1 MNNQRYGMVFSTSKD
16 SHYFYDSG
24 TGKVVSCDA
33 EEKESIAQ
41 ILNNKLEVEEAC
53 RLRPEF
59 GELIEKENLFACPEK
74 RKFKCPTREEFREL
88 IKSSCEQIILELTEA
103 CNLRCGYCIYNEHHP
118 EFRGFGTKNL
128 DFETAKKGIDFVL
141 EEYKKDKFS
150 LTFYGGE
157 PLVNFGVMKKSIE
170 YTQERYPHL
179 KLHIAFTTNL
189 TLLTEE
195 MVEFFRGLQ
204 NVSMD
209 IMCSLDGPRE
219 LHNKYRCYKGGKG
232 SFDDAVKGFKLLY
245 EKYYDPAAE
254 KTISIN
260 CVMAPPYSKEKMAE
274 VNRFFVEEL
283 KIPEEIT
290 CNYSYMDR
298 GEMVFDF
305 DANEIIADDDD
316 RKLESSPLEEWAVDD
331 LFKDKDKEKYSDIVS
346 TDMARVSNRMK
357 SEEGILEETYLHGNC
372 IPGQRR
378 IYVTVEG
385 EFKACEKIGT
395 APVLGNCEDGYDFE
409 KVYKIYIE
417 DYAKYFEE
425 KCNKCW
431 ARTMCSICY
440 ERTMGKDGVKPD
452 IENKVCGG
460 SKRIIKDLFVNYYR
474 FFEKDKELLEKLL
487 SKYEIS

>member
-1 MNNQRYGMVFSTSKD
+1 MNNQRYGMIFSTSKD

-33 EEKESIAQ
+33 EEKEFIAQ

-74 RKFKCPTREEFREL
+74 RKFKCPTRE
-88 IKSSCEQIILELTEA
+88 
-103 CNLRCGYCIYNEHHP
+103 

-274 VNRFFVEEL
+274 VN
-283 KIPEEIT
+283 
-290 CNYSYMDR
+290 
-298 GEMVFDF
+298 
-305 DANEIIADDDD
+305 
-316 RKLESSPLEEWAVDD
+316 
-331 LFKDKDKEKYSDIVS
+331 
-346 TDMARVSNRMK
+346 
-357 SEEGILEETYLHGNC
+357 
-372 IPGQRR
+372 
-378 IYVTVEG
+378 
-385 EFKACEKIGT
+385 
-395 APVLGNCEDGYDFE
+395 
-409 KVYKIYIE
+409 
-417 DYAKYFEE
+417 
-425 KCNKCW
+425 
-431 ARTMCSICY
+431 
-440 ERTMGKDGVKPD
+440 
-452 IENKVCGG
+452 
-460 SKRIIKDLFVNYYR
+460 
-474 FFEKDKELLEKLL
+474 
-487 SKYEIS
+487 